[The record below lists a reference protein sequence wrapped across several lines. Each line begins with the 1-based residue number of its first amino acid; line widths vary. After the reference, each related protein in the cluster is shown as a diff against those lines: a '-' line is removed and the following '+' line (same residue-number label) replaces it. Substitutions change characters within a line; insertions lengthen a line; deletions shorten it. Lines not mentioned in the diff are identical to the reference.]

1 MASDAMSE
9 LLHGHLEAIRS
20 LCREYGVSRLEL
32 FGSFARGDFEAGRS
46 DVDLLVTFAPGTDLG
61 PWMSRFFEL
70 RERLAVLLE
79 RDVDLVIESG
89 LRNPYLIRS
98 IDQDRR
104 LLYAA

>member
-46 DVDLLVTFAPGTDLG
+46 DVDL
-61 PWMSRFFEL
+61 
-70 RERLAVLLE
+70 
-79 RDVDLVIESG
+79 VIESG

-98 IDQDRR
+98 IEQDRR